1 MKFRFNQKRIN
12 STKPISS
19 LITEA
24 IRELEVGEALMIEV
38 IRGSW
43 RSVVDEIIA
52 SHSVPERIFRETLFI
67 SVDHPIY
74 ANELLFMKQLIL
86 KRLHDEMGYSM
97 ISDIRVE
104 HNKGAKKK

>member
-1 MKFRFNQKRIN
+1 MKFRFNQKRAN

-24 IRELEVGEALMIEV
+24 IRGLDVGEALMIEI
-38 IRGSW
+38 IRESW
-43 RSVVDEIIA
+43 KSIVDEIIA
-52 SHSVPERIFRETLFI
+52 SHSVPERIFRDTLFI

-86 KRLHDEMGYSM
+86 QRLNDKIGYGM
-97 ISDIRVE
+97 ITDIRVE
-104 HNKGAKKK
+104 QNKGAKRK